1 MFWNCHLPT
10 LWQIVIKFS
19 FFLEGFPKGRVKK
32 EWIVEFSNFGS
43 GETMV
48 QGFIQH
54 VKITDFFHFLAKISW
69 FWKFSK
75 IYFFFIIIGKKYPLK
90 MVYKPNSWY
99 EKVKT
104 YLLSSKLFKFHACP
118 KNSWLAIIQ
127 KWHLAYKWQKVH
139 FKNGQET

>member
-1 MFWNCHLPT
+1 MKKLLIFSIFWPKPADFGN
-10 LWQIVIKFS
+10 
-19 FFLEGFPKGRVKK
+19 FPK
-32 EWIVEFSNFGS
+32 F
-43 GETMV
+43 T
-48 QGFIQH
+48 
-54 VKITDFFHFLAKISW
+54 
-69 FWKFSK
+69 
-75 IYFFFIIIGKKYPLK
+75 FFIIIGKKYPLK

-118 KNSWLAIIQ
+118 KNRLAIIQ